1 MIADFMYYNPVKV
14 YFGRDQIKNLPF
26 EIKKH
31 SNQDKHRSIKI
42 LLTYGGNSIK
52 NNGIYKE
59 IRDLLTEFFV
69 VELNGIEPNPDVTS
83 VRAGAE
89 ICKKEN
95 IDVILAVGGGSVID
109 ASKWIAASA
118 CVGHDPW
125 DFFEKRASIDKAL
138 PLITVPTMA
147 ATGSEMNNGG
157 VISNREKMKKIG
169 RSSPYLFPKASFLNP
184 EYTYSVGRYQTACGV
199 ADIMSHIIEV
209 YFNNQESLEMLDS
222 IMESL
227 LKTVIKY
234 GTIALEEPNNYEARA
249 NIMWAASW
257 AINGFINGPVRQ
269 AWNCHT
275 IEHELSAR
283 FEVTHGHG
291 LAVIM
296 PKWLMYCYS
305 ERNHAVYERFAKNVF
320 GIVDEEFSID
330 KLCDSMEN
338 FLYNRLGLE
347 AKLKIPYEDL
357 HTIAESL
364 CAEKNV
370 SGFAE
375 LGKDDVYN
383 ILRQCCAEQ
392 QCSER
397 REAEL

>member
-1 MIADFMYYNPVKV
+1 MIADFLYYNPVKI
-14 YFGRDQIKNLPF
+14 YFGRDQVKNLPF
-26 EIKKH
+26 EIKRYNNYGNH
-31 SNQDKHRSIKI
+31 SKNKFKV

-52 NNGIYKE
+52 NNGIYRE
-59 IRDLLTEFFV
+59 IRDLLADFSV

-118 CVGHDPW
+118 CVEHDSW
-125 DFFEKRASIDKAL
+125 DFFEKRTSIDNAL

-157 VISNREKMKKIG
+157 VISNRERMKKIG

-184 EYTYSVGRYQTACGV
+184 EYTYSVNRYQTACGV

-227 LKTVIKY
+227 LKTAIKY
-234 GTIALEEPNNYEARA
+234 GPIALEEPNNYQARA

-283 FEVTHGHG
+283 YGITHGHG

-296 PKWLMYCYS
+296 PKWLRYCYS
-305 ERNHAVYERFAKNVF
+305 KECRAVYERFARNVF
-320 GIVDEEFSID
+320 GIDYKGFSID
-330 KLCDSMEN
+330 KLCSEMEE
-338 FLYNRLGLE
+338 FLYVRLGLE
-347 AKLKIPYEDL
+347 AKLRIPNEDL
-357 HTIAESL
+357 HAIAESL
-364 CAEKNV
+364 CTEKNI

-375 LGKDDVYN
+375 LGKNDVYN
-383 ILRQCCAEQ
+383 ILSQCCVI
-392 QCSER
+392 
-397 REAEL
+397 